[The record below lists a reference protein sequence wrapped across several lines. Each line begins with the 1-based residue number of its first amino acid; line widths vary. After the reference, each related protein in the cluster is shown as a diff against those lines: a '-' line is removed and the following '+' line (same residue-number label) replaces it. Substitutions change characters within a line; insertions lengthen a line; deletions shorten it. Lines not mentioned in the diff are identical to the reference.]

1 MALVP
6 YDNSSDWLDVKRRY
20 FDTEIVPSDLWP
32 SPSSWA
38 AYRSYCN
45 ANGYIRPWIDS
56 YWRRYWDDLNCV
68 ERQVTINRD
77 LFQVRLDVHHFKSWE
92 ITVKVVGNSI
102 VVKGKHDRRP
112 KTDGYI
118 ERSFERR
125 YDLSN
130 DFKIRDI
137 SSTFSSDGVLTVKA
151 FPQLPAI
158 TPAYI
163 RNVPVLQTYRPSYLD

>member
-1 MALVP
+1 M
-6 YDNSSDWLDVKRRY
+6 
-20 FDTEIVPSDLWP
+20 
-32 SPSSWA
+32 
-38 AYRSYCN
+38 
-45 ANGYIRPWIDS
+45 
-56 YWRRYWDDLNCV
+56 
-68 ERQVTINRD
+68 
-77 LFQVRLDVHHFKSWE
+77 
-92 ITVKVVGNSI
+92 
-102 VVKGKHDRRP
+102 VKGKHDRRP